1 MSIIGLAFLFVT
13 LLTQLIYWGDL
24 VEYLGIAAHTA
35 AFSFVLALLFLQTAF
50 VARKY
55 G

>member
-13 LLTQLIYWGDL
+13 FLTQLIYWADL
-24 VEYLGIAAHTA
+24 TQYFGFAAHTA
-35 AFSFVLALLFLQTAF
+35 AFSLVLALLLLQTAF

-55 G
+55 S